1 MRFSPSYGVR
11 KGFIKDPNW
20 PPAQFPDEGNAT
32 DRRFRRIA
40 CSFKIR
46 NDDGELISTTGDISE
61 GGARFALKKPLV
73 TDTVE
78 IVGGEKKA
86 RAEIIATVSTV
97 HGYVYRTRFLDTLE
111 ALRGPRGAG
120 RTPRARSCIRIRRAH
135 ASAPACS
142 YRSSASVSKAPA
154 SVRPWPRASSVAAS
168 SHAPACSTSSGARRA
183 SATASIICST
193 SPPTL
198 PWHRSARLRTV
209 GTSGASG
216 TSAATTAATST
227 ATSRSPSARA
237 SRTRPGARQ
246 RW

>member
-1 MRFSPSYGVR
+1 MSEFNTIAGSITGRKLATKETMRFSPSYGVR

-97 HGYVYRTRFLDTLE
+97 QGYVYRTRFLDTVE
-111 ALRGPRGAG
+111 AFP
-120 RTPRARSCIRIRRAH
+120 
-135 ASAPACS
+135 
-142 YRSSASVSKAPA
+142 VFKAITA
-154 SVRPWPRASSVAAS
+154 VA
-168 SHAPACSTSSGARRA
+168 
-183 SATASIICST
+183 
-193 SPPTL
+193 
-198 PWHRSARLRTV
+198 
-209 GTSGASG
+209 
-216 TSAATTAATST
+216 
-227 ATSRSPSARA
+227 
-237 SRTRPGARQ
+237 
-246 RW
+246 